1 MPSRKQTATPEE
13 KDLWGS
19 QPIEPE
25 APVEQQIA
33 EVVQQQHQAQRETVP
48 AQYDLEGLMTDFPTA
63 KELERFVFD
72 ETGIVLNLKG
82 RANKLKYQTAMDVL
96 NGVEVD
102 PNYIGS
108 ENPYVD
114 KADMVPV
121 EEVRDP
127 PARDPSLPSLEH
139 VQNSFHSR
147 QIPHPDTEYRNQGKR
162 CDVTFRKYDSGVITY
177 EIMGPIDQRPH
188 GEKIDKFGRIR
199 PEIIKWVDPRSGEQ
213 IIQRVDGS
221 FTPMGKRLRA
231 LMMMKKVNH
240 TNFWDV
246 WVDREFMTVDSG
258 AIANPWA
265 AE

>member
-19 QPIEPE
+19 QPIQPE

-33 EVVQQQHQAQRETVP
+33 EVVQQQHQATRETVP

-96 NGVEVD
+96 NGVEID
-102 PNYIGS
+102 PIFMGS

-121 EEVRDP
+121 EEIKEAPPRD
-127 PARDPSLPSLEH
+127 ASLPSREH
-139 VQNSFHSR
+139 VQNSFHSSASETSGQFVAR
-147 QIPHPDTEYRNQGKR
+147 
-162 CDVTFRKYDSGVITY
+162 DSGIV
-177 EIMGPIDQRPH
+177 PNCD
-188 GEKIDKFGRIR
+188 
-199 PEIIKWVDPRSGEQ
+199 
-213 IIQRVDGS
+213 
-221 FTPMGKRLRA
+221 
-231 LMMMKKVNH
+231 
-240 TNFWDV
+240 
-246 WVDREFMTVDSG
+246 
-258 AIANPWA
+258 
-265 AE
+265 